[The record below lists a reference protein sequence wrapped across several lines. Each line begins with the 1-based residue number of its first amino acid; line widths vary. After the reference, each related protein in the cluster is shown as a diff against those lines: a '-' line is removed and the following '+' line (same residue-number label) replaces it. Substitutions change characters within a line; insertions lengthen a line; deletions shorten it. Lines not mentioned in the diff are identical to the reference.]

1 MSYRAALVN
10 EEDEVQFALAEALG
24 DLQRVL
30 GPQAGVVL
38 GALEVLVSVEE
49 TVVREQAAK
58 SIIRIAAGLSDSE
71 VGSLLAPM
79 VLRLAQGERFSSKV
93 SAVNLVSAAYTRAG
107 ALKEKLR
114 QKFLELSGE
123 DSPIVRRAIATQL
136 REYGLVVE
144 RDVLVNEVIPELRKL
159 AQDEQEQVR
168 ILCLDS
174 LIVIAKALNKEEN
187 RLHTLP
193 IAIAAGEDSSWKVR
207 IHFAKSYPSLSE
219 AFGRDITDA
228 SLVQTFA
235 QMLKDNEADVK
246 AAALHSLVS
255 TMPAMSQD
263 KVQALIFPA
272 ISSLSSDTS
281 VNAHVRISTAETI
294 AVMSKLMGKEF
305 TSQRLVPMALSLLSD
320 ENNEVKVQTLLT
332 LGKIASVVGTDLA
345 SAQVVGTI
353 SSLARESLN
362 WRVRDAVSALVMELG
377 QVLGLDTF
385 TRSLEDIYFLFL
397 SDSTQA
403 VREAGVERTSLLA
416 MSLGR
421 EWVSMRLLPKLREI
435 FNRETGYLARS
446 TILHILSKVPLAS
459 DLIEPFLTKAAED
472 RVPNV
477 RFALCKAVTQFKR
490 QVDVAILRRVIQPLA
505 DDPDQDVNYYAR
517 AALAQ
522 L

>member
-1 MSYRAALVN
+1 MS

-24 DLQRVL
+24 DWQRVL
-30 GPQAGVVL
+30 GTSAGVVL
-38 GALEVLVSVEE
+38 GTLEMLVSVEE
-49 TVVREQAAK
+49 TVVREQATR
-58 SIIRIAAGLSDSE
+58 SIVRIASGLSDAE
-71 VGSLLAPM
+71 VGSVLAPM

-93 SAVNLVSAAYTRAG
+93 SAVNLMAAAYPRAG
-107 ALKEKLR
+107 QLKEKLR

-123 DSPIVRRAIATQL
+123 DSPIVRRAIAFQL

-168 ILCLDS
+168 VLCLDS
-174 LIVIAKALNKEEN
+174 LIVIAKALSKEEN

-193 IAIAAGEDSSWKVR
+193 IAIAAGEDPSWKVR
-207 IHFAKSYPSLSE
+207 IHFAKNYPSLSE

-246 AAALHSLVS
+246 AAALHSLVT

-272 ISSLSSDTS
+272 ISALSSDTS
-281 VNAHVRISTAETI
+281 VNAHVRVSTAEVI
-294 AVMSKLMGKEF
+294 AVMSKLMGPEF

-320 ENNEVKVQTLLT
+320 ENHEVKVHTLLT
-332 LGKIASVVGTDLA
+332 LGKIATVVGTELA

-353 SSLARESLN
+353 SALARESPN
-362 WRVRDAVSALVMELG
+362 WRVRDAVSALVVELG

-421 EWVSMRLLPKLREI
+421 DWVQMRLLPKLREI
-435 FNRETGYLARS
+435 FTRETGYLGRS
-446 TILHILSKVPLAS
+446 TVLQILSKVPLTT
-459 DLIEPFLTKAAED
+459 DLIEPFLTSALED

-477 RFALCKAVTQFKR
+477 RFNLCKAAILLKR
-490 QVDVAILRRVIQPLA
+490 QVDPAVLRRILQPLVQDA
-505 DDPDQDVNYYAR
+505 DQDVRYYAQ

>member
-1 MSYRAALVN
+1 MN

-30 GPQAGVVL
+30 GTGAAVVL
-38 GALEVLVSVEE
+38 GTLEGLVSVEE
-49 TVVREQAAK
+49 TVVREQATR
-58 SIIRIAAGLSDSE
+58 SVIRIASGLSDAE
-71 VGSLLAPM
+71 VGSVLAPM

-93 SAVNLVSAAYTRAG
+93 SAVNLMAAAYTRAG
-107 ALKEKLR
+107 SIKEKLR

-193 IAIAAGEDSSWKVR
+193 IAIAAGEDPSWKVR
-207 IHFAKSYPSLSE
+207 IHFAKQYPSLSE

-246 AAALHSLVS
+246 AAALHSLV
-255 TMPAMSQD
+255 TTLPAMSQE
-263 KVQALIFPA
+263 KVQVLIFPA
-272 ISSLSSDTS
+272 ISALSSDTS
-281 VNAHVRISTAETI
+281 VNAHVRVSTAEVIT
-294 AVMSKLMGKEF
+294 VMSKLMGPEF

-320 ENNEVKVQTLLT
+320 ENHEVKVQTLLT
-332 LGKIASVVGTDLA
+332 LGKIATVVGAELA

-353 SSLARESLN
+353 SALARESPN
-362 WRVRDAVSALVMELG
+362 WRVRDAVSALVVELG

-385 TRSLEDIYFLFL
+385 TRSLEDIYFQFL
-397 SDSTQA
+397 GDSTQA

-416 MSLGR
+416 MALGR
-421 EWVSMRLLPKLREI
+421 DWVQMRLLPKLHEI
-435 FNRETGYLARS
+435 FDRETGYLGRS
-446 TILHILSKVPLAS
+446 TVLHILSKVPLTS
-459 DLIEPFLTKAAED
+459 DLIEPFLLSALED

-477 RFALCKAVTQFKR
+477 RFNLCKAALLLKR
-490 QVDVAILRRVIQPLA
+490 QVDPAVLRRILQPLVQDA
-505 DDPDQDVNYYAR
+505 DQDVRFYAQ